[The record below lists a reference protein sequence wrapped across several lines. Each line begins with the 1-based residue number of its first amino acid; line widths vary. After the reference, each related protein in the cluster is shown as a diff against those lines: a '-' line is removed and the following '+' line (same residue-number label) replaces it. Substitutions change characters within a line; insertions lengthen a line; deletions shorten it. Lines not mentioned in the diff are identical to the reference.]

1 MAKRIYVKMVDFVD
15 YEVVTLNNLGYKF
28 DSKGYLLLDGNK
40 VKLDLLEGFKEML
53 STYKPEEEVV
63 EKVEAQVIEPVDEYS
78 SILDYLST
86 PEEEFVVHEE
96 LEDEKMSSGIQ
107 KEMNFVLPPELIDDE
122 EYYEVSEEEATKIET
137 ELMAEKLARNNEIKE
152 GGTAMLQEREIAFDD
167 LEVKAL
173 RNLGFKV
180 TQEGIFFND
189 MEVNY
194 EQKQKM
200 KKELRIMTK
209 YTKVYHSSDIDP
221 SNFNKYSAF
230 VWVSILRRETGISHK
245 KLTDIIKGITMSQY
259 IHIPSGKLVK
269 LKEAIETSNLN
280 ADWKNRLV
288 RSINAQ

>member
-15 YEVVTLNNLGYKF
+15 YEVVALNNLGHKF